1 MQGIKARSLNTSGVM
16 DQEITVA
23 NKAKS
28 SGEGS
33 TDASKMLEAALEQ
46 MDGIISGSSNV
57 SASVSGNGV
66 KTLTTASASV
76 FAERSLISANNVLST
91 AKTLALALQQVGLAA
106 PSPEPAIA
114 AVIADWLETHIPR
127 QDADERLRRLQR
139 DKEALALQY
148 QLLADR
154 VAEQTDKIIELEGLL
169 NERTQLLSEREEQL
183 QRQMLSK
190 STLETQKLELM
201 SALSELKL
209 HRAALERENVE
220 LRGLE
225 NQIEN
230 LNSNNASIAYKRPP
244 FGSVGNLNQT
254 NFSGSGSVGSP
265 KTPPASL
272 RHQIHPQYHSLPR
285 THNTKHSSNNNNNH
299 HNLGNLGYNRT
310 IDANA
315 NMQRQRN
322 VAFASNEKILIEDS
336 KGTLLST
343 NNDGSETREDPMYS
357 SIISNTNS
365 TPSPNF
371 REKSAKGLRGIFGK
385 LRRSNSGNLE
395 LPSLEC
401 ADAEFKRGGVAR
413 ATAGGRIEWTT
424 HSPQLSTSSK
434 GYTEWSP
441 QEVCNW
447 LTDLGLGC
455 YADDCR
461 KWLKANSAICFFTVS
476 PVDIERELNLKSAL
490 HRKKIQL
497 AIDELTGKEEDPLAL
512 KAAQLDISWV
522 MRWLDDIG
530 LPQYKDPFLTAKI
543 DGRMLHRL
551 TMEDLAQLHVYSCL
565 HIASLRCGI
574 QCMREIEWNAECL
587 IRRSAKSVRP
597 ASEADEQSLEE
608 DYKSL
613 EDSGEKI
620 CLWTAHRVMEWLR
633 VADLSEYAPNLRGA
647 GVHGAL
653 MLYEPRFTADLL
665 ADLLS
670 IPPSKTLL
678 RRHLATHFKEL
689 LGRDVIQN
697 KRDVESA
704 PGYLPLTI
712 TSKLK
717 PPKKTQ
723 FSLKRRKSYKGCGDV
738 DWTDYVCPM
747 MSLCLS
753 SNNQDKSLST
763 SDSSSS
769 GAALSFAGNTN
780 NTKEGNIGSKT
791 Q

>member
-1 MQGIKARSLNTSGVM
+1 MHGINAGKMPQGIQTANTTATTSVG
-16 DQEITVA
+16 A
-23 NKAKS
+23 A
-28 SGEGS
+28 
-33 TDASKMLEAALEQ
+33 TDASKMLEAALLQ
-46 MDGIISGSSNV
+46 MDGIISGNNNV
-57 SASVSGNGV
+57 NASGSGDGV
-66 KTLTTASASV
+66 KSLITSNTAAL
-76 FAERSLISANNVLST
+76 AERNLISATNVVST

-106 PSPEPAIA
+106 PAPDPAIA
-114 AVIADWLETHIPR
+114 AVISDWLETHIPR
-127 QDADERLRRLQR
+127 QDTDERLRRLQR
-139 DKEALALQY
+139 DKEELAAQY

-154 VAEQTDKIIELEGLL
+154 VSTQTNKILELEGLL
-169 NERTQLLSEREEQL
+169 NEKTQLLSEREEQL
-183 QRQMLSK
+183 QRQMLSR
-190 STLETQKLELM
+190 STLETQKFELM
-201 SALSELKL
+201 SALCELKL

-230 LNSNNASIAYKRPP
+230 NIGNKKALIPYKGPP
-244 FGSVGNLNQT
+244 FGSMGNLNQL
-254 NFSGSGSVGSP
+254 NFNGSGSVGSP
-265 KTPPASL
+265 KTPTTSL
-272 RHQIHPQYHSLPR
+272 HHQIHPQYHSLPR
-285 THNTKHSSNNNNNH
+285 AHNTKHSNNNNNNH
-299 HNLGNLGYNRT
+299 NNMGNLGCNRSF
-310 IDANA
+310 DGNA

-336 KGTLLST
+336 KCTYLGAE
-343 NNDGSETREDPMYS
+343 NDATDMRVDLMYGS
-357 SIISNTNS
+357 IVSNTNS

-371 REKSAKGLRGIFGK
+371 RERSAKGLRGIFGK

-395 LPSLEC
+395 LPALES
-401 ADAEFKRGGVAR
+401 AEAEFKRGGVTR

-424 HSPQLSTSSK
+424 QSAQLSTSSK

-447 LTDLGLGC
+447 LSDLGLGC
-455 YADDCR
+455 YAEDCR
-461 KWLKANSAICFFTVS
+461 KWLKANTTICFFTVS
-476 PVDIERELNLKSAL
+476 PVDIERELNLKSSL

-512 KAAQLDISWV
+512 KAAHLDVSWV

-530 LPQYKDPFLTAKI
+530 LPQYKDPFLIAKV

-551 TMEDLAQLHVYSCL
+551 TMEELAQLHVYSYL

-587 IRRSAKSVRP
+587 IRRSAKSARP
-597 ASEADEQSLEE
+597 VSEADEQSLEE
-608 DYKSL
+608 DEKSL
-613 EDSGEKI
+613 EESSENI
-620 CLWTAHRVMEWLR
+620 ALWTAHRVMEWLR

-653 MLYEPRFTADLL
+653 MLYEHRFTADLL

-689 LGRDVIQN
+689 LGRDVIQI
-697 KRDVESA
+697 KRDAESA
-704 PGYLPLTI
+704 PGYQPLTI
-712 TSKLK
+712 TSKIK

-723 FSLKRRKSYKGCGDV
+723 FSLKRRKSNKGNSDV

-753 SNNQDKSLST
+753 SNDQDTSLPQSN
-763 SDSSSS
+763 SNSSAP
-769 GAALSFAGNTN
+769 GLTVTGNTN
-780 NTKEGNIGSKT
+780 SPK
-791 Q
+791 